1 MEIRL
6 AAKVYQ
12 VCFIRAVR
20 NVMLKYIIRNR
31 LSPVKDNV
39 T

>member
-12 VCFIRAVR
+12 VCLIRTVR
-20 NVMLKYIIRNR
+20 NVMLKHIIRNR
-31 LSPVKDNV
+31 LAPVKDNV